1 MHLKEE
7 RCFYGSSGARSE
19 KPHEEDLYPGSHTG
33 KRQSAAGRMRATL
46 GPQQLLNSWPPSWHT
61 APPPPASSPADKY
74 DCDRQNQLGGE
85 QGGQTGRDKRPGETL
100 LAGPAWLRPHDF
112 AAASPNISFHG
123 NPGEKRGAFILAS
136 EFTLSQRG
144 GGIGHL
150 LGPENK
156 GCV

>member
-1 MHLKEE
+1 M
-7 RCFYGSSGARSE
+7 G
-19 KPHEEDLYPGSHTG
+19 
-33 KRQSAAGRMRATL
+33 ATL
-46 GPQQLLNSWPPSWHT
+46 GPQQLLNLWPPSWHT
-61 APPPPASSPADKY
+61 TPPPPASSPADKY

-136 EFTLSQRG
+136 EFTLS
-144 GGIGHL
+144 
-150 LGPENK
+150 
-156 GCV
+156 